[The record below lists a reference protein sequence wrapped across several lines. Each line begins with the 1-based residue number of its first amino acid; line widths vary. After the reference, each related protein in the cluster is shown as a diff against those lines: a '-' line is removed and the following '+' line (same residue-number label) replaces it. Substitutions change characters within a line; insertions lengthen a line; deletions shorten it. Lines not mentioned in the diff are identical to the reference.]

1 MTELAREIIIQKINS
16 LEENLTIRAI
26 EVAAPKDLLSNI
38 EEPTGKVASVKTK
51 VKAGKKSSSGAM
63 TDYKVDAF
71 KNAKTVAKYM
81 RDNPRITKA
90 DAIKEL
96 IIRGELRTRPTW
108 TDARVNIMTQ
118 ISPSVI
124 GREEHDRLFAI
135 TRNKNGLKKI
145 KF

>member
-26 EVAAPKDLLSNI
+26 EVASLKDLLSNI
-38 EEPTGKVASVKTK
+38 DEATGKVASVNTK
-51 VKAGKKSSSGAM
+51 VKTGKKSSSGAM

>member
-1 MTELAREIIIQKINS
+1 
-16 LEENLTIRAI
+16 
-26 EVAAPKDLLSNI
+26 
-38 EEPTGKVASVKTK
+38 
-51 VKAGKKSSSGAM
+51 M